1 MELTLELAKSM
12 IDRAIDTATT
22 GFGRPI
28 CVSVCD
34 SRGLLLAFN
43 RVEGGNFRSVDMS
56 QAKAYTA
63 VRMGV
68 DTDVF
73 LERLQ
78 RENLSIAYF
87 YDTKMTALPGGVALK
102 DGNGNLVGGIGI
114 SGLKADEDAA
124 VARTVAD
131 LAKVP

>member
-87 YDTKMTALPGGVALK
+87 CDTKMTALPGGVALK

-124 VARTVAD
+124 VARAVAD
-131 LAKVP
+131 LAKVL